1 MLAKLRKKHGESMR
15 FNKLQM
21 IVNDHVPVTFDQ
33 IVRRWPKKN
42 ESDSNVSAMVEYLPE
57 ENRVAAM
64 VSIN

>member
-1 MLAKLRKKHGESMR
+1 MR